1 LAAKAKGPGKMK
13 RKFCLFLLI
22 CLLFQTGCWGFR
34 EVDEEAFIMI
44 LGLDKGK
51 ENLLVLT
58 AQIAVPR
65 GMGGG
70 GMGQGGGSTSGG
82 QAKPTM
88 AITVECRSILAGLN
102 MLNATLER
110 KPSLAHLKVVVVS
123 EELARQGIKAYLTQL
138 LRYFEFRRS
147 TFLVVSRGPAQKLI
161 KQFQP
166 IMENNPAKFAELFMG
181 SQHYVGF
188 IPFGQVH
195 HFYNDLRSNAVQPV
209 AMLVSLKEKPPENI
223 PAEEEQFSE
232 GQFYAGQ
239 SPLKGGNNIELMGTA
254 VFYQDRMVGVLNGE
268 ETLILNLLRGWLK
281 QTLLTI
287 PDPAN
292 PKYSISLRIKMER
305 KPKLKVT
312 LSRGGPKIYV
322 RISLDGE
329 IISTQSSINYGSPA
343 KLSLLEEEL
352 NKLLTEKTQNLIAK
366 TQDEMQ
372 ADIFGFGN
380 KARHLVA
387 TWPKWQKLN
396 WPELFPQ
403 AQTGVIVKIH
413 LRRFGLLRNINPTG
427 AP

>member
-1 LAAKAKGPGKMK
+1 MK
-13 RKFCLFLLI
+13 RKFYLFLLI
-22 CLLFQTGCWGFR
+22 YLLFQTGCWGFR
-34 EVDEEAFIMI
+34 EVDEEAFITI

-70 GMGQGGGSTSGG
+70 GMGQGGGTASGG

-88 AITVECRSILAGLN
+88 TVTVECRSILAGLN

-110 KPSLAHLKVVVVS
+110 RPSLTHLKVVVVS
-123 EELARQGIKAYLTQL
+123 EELARQGIKSHLIQL

-147 TFLVVSRGPAQKLI
+147 TFLVVSRGPAQRLI

-166 IMENNPAKFAELFMG
+166 IMENSPAKFAELFTG
-181 SQHYVGF
+181 SQRYAGF

-195 HFYNDLRSNAVQPV
+195 HFYNDLKSTTVQPV
-209 AMLVSLKEKPPENI
+209 AMLVSLKEKSPENL
-223 PAEEEQFSE
+223 PAEEEHFSE

-239 SPLKGGNNIELMGTA
+239 LPLKGGNNIELMGTA
-254 VFYQDRMVGVLNGE
+254 VFYQDRMVGMLNGE

-305 KPKLKVT
+305 KPNLKVT
-312 LSRGGPKIYV
+312 LSQGRPKIYV
-322 RISLDGE
+322 RLFLDGE
-329 IISTQSSINYGSPA
+329 IVSTQSRINYGSPA
-343 KLSLLEEEL
+343 KLSLLEGEL
-352 NKLLTEKTQNLIAK
+352 NKLLAEKTRNLIAK

-372 ADIFGFGN
+372 TDLFGFGN

-387 TWPKWQKLN
+387 TWPQWQKLN
-396 WPELFPQ
+396 WLEIYPQ
-403 AQTGVIVKIH
+403 AQTNVTVKIH

-427 AP
+427 TP

>member
-1 LAAKAKGPGKMK
+1 
-13 RKFCLFLLI
+13 
-22 CLLFQTGCWGFR
+22 
-34 EVDEEAFIMI
+34 
-44 LGLDKGK
+44 
-51 ENLLVLT
+51 
-58 AQIAVPR
+58 
-65 GMGGG
+65 
-70 GMGQGGGSTSGG
+70 
-82 QAKPTM
+82 
-88 AITVECRSILAGLN
+88 
-102 MLNATLER
+102 
-110 KPSLAHLKVVVVS
+110 
-123 EELARQGIKAYLTQL
+123 
-138 LRYFEFRRS
+138 
-147 TFLVVSRGPAQKLI
+147 
-161 KQFQP
+161 
-166 IMENNPAKFAELFMG
+166 
-181 SQHYVGF
+181 
-188 IPFGQVH
+188 
-195 HFYNDLRSNAVQPV
+195 
-209 AMLVSLKEKPPENI
+209 MLVSLKEKPPENI

>member
-1 LAAKAKGPGKMK
+1 MK
-13 RKFCLFLLI
+13 RKFCLFSFILI

-51 ENLLVLT
+51 ENLLALT
-58 AQIAVPR
+58 VQIAVPR

-70 GMGQGGGSTSGG
+70 GMGQGGSAAGE

-88 AITVECRSILAGLN
+88 TITVECRSILAGLN

-110 KPSLAHLKVVVVS
+110 KPSLAHLKVIVVS
-123 EELARQGIKAYLTQL
+123 EELARQGINAYLTQL

-161 KQFQP
+161 RQFQP
-166 IMENNPAKFAELFMG
+166 VMENNPAKFAELFMG
-181 SQHYVGF
+181 RQRYVGF
-188 IPFGQVH
+188 IPFGQIH
-195 HFYNDLRSNAVQPV
+195 HFYNDLKLITVQPV
-209 AMLVSLKEKPPENI
+209 AMLVSLKEKPPENL
-223 PAEEEQFSE
+223 PAKEEQSSE

-239 SPLKGGNNIELMGTA
+239 LPLKGGNNIELMGTA

-305 KPKLKVT
+305 KPRLKVT
-312 LSRGGPKIYV
+312 LNQDRPKIYV
-322 RISLDGE
+322 RMFLDGE
-329 IISTQSSINYGSPA
+329 IVSAQSRINYGSPA
-343 KLSLLEEEL
+343 KLSLLEGEL
-352 NKLLTEKTQNLIAK
+352 NKLLAEKTQNLISK

-380 KARHLVA
+380 KARRLVV
-387 TWPKWQKLN
+387 TWPQWQKLN
-396 WPELFPQ
+396 WPELYPQ
-403 AQTGVIVKIH
+403 AQTSITVKIH

>member
-1 LAAKAKGPGKMK
+1 
-13 RKFCLFLLI
+13 
-22 CLLFQTGCWGFR
+22 
-34 EVDEEAFIMI
+34 
-44 LGLDKGK
+44 
-51 ENLLVLT
+51 
-58 AQIAVPR
+58 
-65 GMGGG
+65 
-70 GMGQGGGSTSGG
+70 MGQGGGSTSGG

-147 TFLVVSRGPAQKLI
+147 SFLVVSRGPAQKLI

-380 KARHLVA
+380 KARRLVV
-387 TWPKWQKLN
+387 TWSQWQKLN
-396 WPELFPQ
+396 WLELYPR
-403 AQTGVIVKIH
+403 AQTSVTVKIH